1 MSKAIRKQSSEA
13 RTKSA
18 KRKLR
23 LARRSDRTL
32 HERHVTTRHV
42 VRHHGINE

>member
-1 MSKAIRKQSSEA
+1 MSKTTRKQSSESH
-13 RTKSA
+13 TKSA

-23 LARRSDRTL
+23 LARRSIKTL
-32 HERHVTTRHV
+32 HARHVTTRHV

>member
-1 MSKAIRKQSSEA
+1 MNKATRKKSAEGYI
-13 RTKSA
+13 KSA

-23 LARRSDRTL
+23 IARRSIKTL
-32 HERHVTTRHV
+32 HARHVTTRHV